1 MTSKGVSNLS
11 GGGVQFIAEKVFNSC
26 GQSVHFG
33 TEYARDKDQELLRFR
48 RSIEEDAMLAYAAG
62 YRKWI

>member
-33 TEYARDKDQELLRFR
+33 TEYAKDREMLLPGKKKQGPTVEASPCF
-48 RSIEEDAMLAYAAG
+48 
-62 YRKWI
+62 